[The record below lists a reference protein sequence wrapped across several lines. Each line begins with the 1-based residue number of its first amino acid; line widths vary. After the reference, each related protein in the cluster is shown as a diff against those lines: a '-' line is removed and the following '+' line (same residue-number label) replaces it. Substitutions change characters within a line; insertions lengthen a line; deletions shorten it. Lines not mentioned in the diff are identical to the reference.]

1 MTHLDQ
7 GAGSALAKTTTPPV
21 PAAPAGDLPYNRP
34 YWDQDEIAA
43 VTATLATGNWT
54 NGGQVDRFEK
64 ALEDLTGAPVV
75 CLSSGTTAIF
85 ALLMVL
91 GQRVTGPKL
100 LVTPTLNFVAGPAAA
115 RLLGW
120 DVAFCDIDRDDLT
133 LSATSL
139 DELLERVGHRYAK
152 VVVLPVHYAGHTA
165 DTGRILQACQRHG
178 ADLVEDA
185 CHAIGARYQDGATP
199 VGSWPGSTAAYFS
212 FHPTKPVASPE
223 GGAVAS
229 HDRDLLA
236 ALRRLRNHNMV
247 PAGDGDDHSPWPY
260 DIPQPGLNLRLSDL
274 HAAIGV
280 VQVARSAESRA
291 QRARLAARY
300 HRALDELPA
309 VRAVPPAR
317 REGSAHHLFP
327 VVFDLAKLGIT
338 KRELIRHF
346 HDRRIRCQV
355 HYTPLHRLGAFA
367 DVPAS
372 LRTSL
377 EVADAVFPGLLTL
390 PLWRG
395 MTDQDCDRVVDAI
408 AELTAD
414 ARTRAAG

>member
-1 MTHLDQ
+1 MTDTDQ
-7 GAGSALAKTTTPPV
+7 DLGSGLPETSAPPV
-21 PAAPAGDLPYNRP
+21 PAAPRDDLPYNRP
-34 YWDQDEIAA
+34 YWDRDEITA

-64 ALEDLTGAPVV
+64 ALEDLTGAPTV

-120 DVAFCDIDRDDLT
+120 DVAFCDVDGDDLT
-133 LSATSL
+133 LSAASL
-139 DELLERVGHRYAK
+139 DELLERVSHRYAK

-165 DTGRILQACQRHG
+165 DTGRILRSCRRHG

-185 CHAIGARYQDGATP
+185 CHAIGARYQDSETP

-212 FHPTKPVASPE
+212 FHPTKPVASAE

-229 HDRDLLA
+229 HDRELLA
-236 ALRRLRNHNMV
+236 VLRRLRNHHMVAV
-247 PAGDGDDHSPWPY
+247 PAGDDHAPWPY

-280 VQVARSAESRA
+280 VQVARAAESRME
-291 QRARLAARY
+291 RSRLAARY

-309 VRAVPPAR
+309 VRAVPRTR
-317 REGSAHHLFP
+317 RDGSAHHLFP
-327 VVFDLAKLGIT
+327 VVFDLAMLGIT
-338 KRELIRHF
+338 KRELIGHF

-377 EVADAVFPGLLTL
+377 QVADAVCPGLLSL

-395 MTDQDCDRVVDAI
+395 MTDQDCDRVIEAT
-408 AELTAD
+408 AELTAG
-414 ARTRAAG
+414 ARVGAAG